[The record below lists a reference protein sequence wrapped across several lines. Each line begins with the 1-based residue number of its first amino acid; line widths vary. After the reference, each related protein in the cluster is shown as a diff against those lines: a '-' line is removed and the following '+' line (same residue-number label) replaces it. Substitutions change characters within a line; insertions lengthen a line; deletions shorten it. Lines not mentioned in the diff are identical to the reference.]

1 MPALS
6 VKNMEATVVDL
17 FYNQDRQL
25 QSKGMPVTDEQM
37 LLEYRQTGDR
47 ELFAQLVY
55 RYERELFL
63 YLRRYLGNREW
74 AQDAFQAT
82 FLDVHLKCEFF
93 DATRRFRPWLYTIA
107 TNRAID
113 TRRRNARHQ
122 MVSLDS
128 PAGNFDD
135 EVSRIV
141 NLLESSDASPEEKL
155 QSAERVA
162 LVRTALESLP
172 EASYTVIQLVYFQGM
187 KYGEVAEVLD
197 LPLGT
202 VKSRLN
208 AAIHRLA
215 EAWSQTE
222 VD

>member
-1 MPALS
+1 
-6 VKNMEATVVDL
+6 MEATVVDL

-25 QSKGMPVTDEQM
+25 HSKELPVTDEQM

-55 RYERELFL
+55 RYERELFS

-82 FLDVHLKCEFF
+82 FLQVHLKCDSF
-93 DATRRFRPWLYTIA
+93 DADRRFRPWLYAIA
-107 TNRAID
+107 TNQAID

-141 NLLESSDASPEEKL
+141 NMLESTDATPEEKL

-162 LVRTALESLP
+162 LVRETLQQLP
-172 EASYTVIQLVYFQGM
+172 ESSYTVIQLVYFQGM
-187 KYGEVAEVLD
+187 KYREVAEVLEV
-197 LPLGT
+197 PVGT

-208 AAIHRLA
+208 AAITKLA
-215 EAWSQTE
+215 DAWHKSDIAQE
-222 VD
+222 